1 MSEEAKEKKK
11 KATILAK
18 LFGFFTVL
26 SILGIVVFGLAM
38 VEEGF
43 SLQFTDGL
51 RNKLWELIA
60 GTIIAVSLVP
70 AIALGVRTTKRWG
83 RFKTAKK
90 ILLGMLVIIPII
102 PLVPMTSYL
111 LEERLFE
118 KSDYELGKG
127 YTIHVSLMNEKEVSG
142 RFVKWDKGFLILE
155 GGTGYI
161 HIPKD
166 KIIFINQ

>member
-1 MSEEAKEKKK
+1 M
-11 KATILAK
+11 
-18 LFGFFTVL
+18 
-26 SILGIVVFGLAM
+26 
-38 VEEGF
+38 
-43 SLQFTDGL
+43 
-51 RNKLWELIA
+51 
-60 GTIIAVSLVP
+60 
-70 AIALGVRTTKRWG
+70 
-83 RFKTAKK
+83 
-90 ILLGMLVIIPII
+90 

-118 KSDYELGKG
+118 KYDYELGKG

-166 KIIFINQ
+166 KILFINK

>member
-1 MSEEAKEKKK
+1 MSEEVKEKQKK
-11 KATILAK
+11 TTKTAK
-18 LFGFFTVL
+18 LFGFLTVL
-26 SILGIVVFGLAM
+26 SILGVVVFVLAM

-43 SLQFTDGL
+43 SLQFADGI

-70 AIALGVRTTKRWG
+70 AIALGARTTKRWK
-83 RFKTAKK
+83 RFKRAKK
-90 ILLGMLVIIPII
+90 IILGMLIVIPII
-102 PLVPMTSYL
+102 PLIPMTSYV
-111 LEERLFE
+111 LEERMFE
-118 KSDYELGKG
+118 KSDYELKKG
-127 YTIHVSLMNEKEVSG
+127 YTIHVSIMNEKEVSG
-142 RFVKWDKGFLILE
+142 LFVKWDKDFLILK